1 MGCHALLQGVS
12 LHLPCSMNFHSVF
25 VVEQLLYTG
34 QGINWEAQGICI
46 RTYIIQYSF
55 IISRE
60 RLISPGVRKQV
71 LSFLGSIMNS
81 GKKDVG
87 HEMGERQEWRTPLKA
102 VLDVCFLGFTINR
115 SAECRWDISSE

>member
-1 MGCHALLQGVS
+1 M
-12 LHLPCSMNFHSVF
+12 HSDLYNTI
-25 VVEQLLYTG
+25 QLY
-34 QGINWEAQGICI
+34 
-46 RTYIIQYSF
+46 Y
-55 IISRE
+55 SRE
-60 RLISPGVRKQV
+60 RLISPGVCKQV
-71 LSFLGSIMNS
+71 LSFLGSILNS